1 MFRAPGG
8 IGATTSVFSGPVA
21 TFLHRFAKLLT
32 MSFLG
37 VTCSARPTG
46 QPPSVTNASPRP
58 PITRSLLEHHDLAEM
73 PGWETRLYR
82 IEYGPGV
89 AAPVHHHPVE
99 GIGYVVSGSFE
110 SAFEGETPTVI
121 HEGQSFTD
129 RALVTHTLFRNADT
143 SRPLTFVISYVVRK
157 GDPVVETP

>member
-1 MFRAPGG
+1 M
-8 IGATTSVFSGPVA
+8 A
-21 TFLHRFAKLLT
+21 TFLRRFPGLLA

-37 VTCSARPTG
+37 VACAARSAPH
-46 QPPSVTNASPRP
+46 PPNVTSASPDP
-58 PITRSLLEHHDLAEM
+58 PISRTLLEHHDLAEM

-89 AAPVHHHPVE
+89 AAPKHHHPVE
-99 GIGYVVSGSFE
+99 GMGYVVSGSFE
-110 SAFEGETPTVI
+110 SAFEGETPTVV

-129 RALVTHTLFRNADT
+129 RPLATHTLFRNADP
-143 SRPLTFVISYVVRK
+143 SKPLTFIISYVVRK